1 MDGGDLKTL
10 NRWHGGDLKT
20 LSRQHGGIFGLL
32 GKLLGLGPGELSDK
46 QHGGIFGL
54 LGKLF
59 GLGPGELQKQ
69 MSDPI
74 KQQMIMQ
81 RGGFPWALAGLSLL
95 PALLGKGEEDRI
107 RNQMQMTRDPIMQRG
122 GLAIPPALIS
132 KGVPLLKQIGIPT
145 AMGALASLGDNLV
158 DEIFG
163 DGKTKG
169 IRKGIRRGSKGF
181 RPKKGFRLK
190 KGAPRSKHK
199 GKFQK
204 LGNKLAT
211 TTGNQIKKFFKK
223 KKTRRMAKKA
233 LHKVGREL
241 FAPKKLRLESNPQ
254 DTPFAKQ
261 LRESIKMASPQVDS
275 AHIGQTFNI

>member
-1 MDGGDLKTL
+1 MGSRLEKNIVKINDGCGDLKIL
-10 NRWHGGDLKT
+10 SRWLGGSS

-46 QHGGIFGL
+46 QNGGISGL

-74 KQQMIMQ
+74 KQEMITQ
-81 RGGFPWALAGLSLL
+81 RGGFPWALAGPSLL
-95 PALLGKGEEDRI
+95 PTLLGKGEEDRI

-122 GLAIPPALIS
+122 GLASPPALIS
-132 KGVPLLKQIGIPT
+132 KGLPLLKQIGIPT
-145 AMGALASLGDNLV
+145 TMGALASLGDNIV
-158 DEIFG
+158 DEIFS
-163 DGKTKG
+163 DGKPR
-169 IRKGIRRGSKGF
+169 RKKTF
-181 RPKKGFRLK
+181 RTK
-190 KGAPRSKHK
+190 KGAPRRKHK
-199 GKFQK
+199 GKFHK

-211 TTGNQIKKFFKK
+211 STGNQIKKFFKE

-233 LHKVGREL
+233 FHKVGREL
-241 FAPKKLRLESNPQ
+241 FAPKKLRLESKPQ

-275 AHIGQTFNI
+275 SHIGQIFNI

>member
-20 LSRQHGGIFGLL
+20 MSR
-32 GKLLGLGPGELSDK
+32 

-107 RNQMQMTRDPIMQRG
+107 RNQMKVTRDPIMQRG

-132 KGVPLLKQIGIPT
+132 KGLPLLKQIGIPT
-145 AMGALASLGDNLV
+145 AMGALASLGDNVV
-158 DEIFG
+158 DKIFG
-163 DGKTKG
+163 DGKTTRATG
-169 IRKGIRRGSKGF
+169 VRRQRTKGIRRGIRKTKGVQ
-181 RPKKGFRLK
+181 RTKGQRKKGFKSK
-190 KGAPRSKHK
+190 KATPRFK
-199 GKFQK
+199 GKKQILK
-204 LGNKLAT
+204 SLGNKLAT
-211 TTGNQIKKFFKK
+211 TTGDQLKKFVK
-223 KKTRRMAKKA
+223 KKTRRSAQKA
-233 LHKVGREL
+233 LHNVGRQL
-241 FAPKKLRLESNPQ
+241 FERKKLPLRLESMPAVKK
-254 DTPFAKQ
+254 DTPFTQ
-261 LRESIKMASPQVDS
+261 RLRQSIQMAAPQVDS